1 MSMTRVRISKFAQ
14 LHNKIFYFSE
24 GVVSL
29 FFAQELRVEMKKYK
43 LKFWGKKSKKG
54 TLKRTTKC
62 LNQRIRWYGG
72 FKKWEP
78 KNGNSNETADTL

>member
-43 LKFWGKKSKKG
+43 WNFGEKNRRK
-54 TLKRTTKC
+54 
-62 LNQRIRWYGG
+62 
-72 FKKWEP
+72 EP
-78 KNGNSNETADTL
+78 